1 MTAARAGRPGARRR
15 LLPQLIVDV
24 GAPIALFYVL
34 RGLGASTF
42 AALLAGAV
50 LPVATAGVY
59 WLRDRRL
66 EGMAAFMAVVMLL
79 GLAVSLISGGTR
91 FMLARD
97 GWVTAAAGL
106 CFLGSIRARRP
117 LAYLG
122 ARPLLE
128 GRFRSDGTPWEA
140 LWADEP
146 AFRRI
151 WRISTAIWGIA
162 LLADAIARII
172 ISYTLPVDVVP
183 GLGGLLWPVTMVL
196 LQLVNGVYYRAAGLW
211 RMTSGY
217 GRRPAEAAAEAEA
230 VSSAASVVSA
240 VSTRRLRQR
249 SDATSERSGGER
261 SGGE

>member
-1 MTAARAGRPGARRR
+1 MTARAGRPANRRP
-15 LLPQLIVDV
+15 LFQLGWDV

-50 LPVATAGVY
+50 LPVVTAGAY

-66 EGMAAFMAVVMLL
+66 EGMAAFMAGVMLL
-79 GLAVSLISGGTR
+79 SMVTSLINGGTR

-97 GWVTAAAGL
+97 GWVTAVAGL
-106 CFLGSIRARRP
+106 CFLASARASRP

-128 GRFRSDGTPWEA
+128 GRFLSDGTPWET
-140 LWADEP
+140 LWENEP

-151 WRISTAIWGIA
+151 WRVSTVIWGIA
-162 LLADAIARII
+162 LLADAAARVVM
-172 ISYTLPVDVVP
+172 SYTLPVDAVP

-196 LQLVNGVYYRAAGLW
+196 LQVVNGVYYRAAGLW
-211 RMTSGY
+211 QMTAGHD
-217 GRRPAEAAAEAEA
+217 RRAEA
-230 VSSAASVVSA
+230 VTPSAPAA
-240 VSTRRLRQR
+240 PAAPTARR
-249 SDATSERSGGER
+249 
-261 SGGE
+261 